1 MLTTPPPPPPRPA
14 GPPAPALIAVKPAPA
29 VPAWIQGDVK
39 ALLRDLPGAVVV
51 VEDEAPAPVGQARA
65 SVDFL
70 RGRLRLIAAGA
81 QVPFTATPG
90 MPVWMDPTVVRSG
103 GNTVHKVFALGGG
116 LF

>member
-14 GPPAPALIAVKPAPA
+14 GPPAPALMAVKPAPA

-70 RGRLRLIAAGA
+70 RGRLRLIAAGTS
-81 QVPFTATPG
+81 VPFAATPG
-90 MPVWMDPTVVRSG
+90 MPACMDPSIIRSG
-103 GNTVHKVFALGGG
+103 GNVVHRNVPLGWGSW
-116 LF
+116 